1 MFRCKINDQHQMLR
15 INYQDQGLGLQ
26 IRIKDLSFFVCHLS
40 KSTFSHHL
48 VWMHL
53 KSYPSSARS
62 GATAPRAPTSP
73 RGSHA
78 LCKCC
83 HDKKDK
89 VYDRRVLKIKAKG
102 HRSWSGLPCIGG
114 AMIEKLQPA
123 SPPLLRTVVLIQ
135 GIKEDTRV
143 NTSG

>member
-1 MFRCKINDQHQMLR
+1 MLR

-26 IRIKDLSFFVCHLS
+26 IRIKNLAFFLFATYR
-40 KSTFSHHL
+40 KAPFFRHL

-83 HDKKDK
+83 HEQKDK
-89 VYDRRVLKIKAKG
+89 VYDRRVFKIKAKG

-135 GIKEDTRV
+135 GTKEDTRV

>member
-1 MFRCKINDQHQMLR
+1 MLR

-83 HDKKDK
+83 HEQKDK
-89 VYDRRVLKIKAKG
+89 VYDRRVFKIKAKG

-135 GIKEDTRV
+135 GTKEDTRV